1 MKRMVLLVVAAAL
14 VAGLALAGSLALAGG
29 PVRARGPMVS
39 PGDCPSLARVI
50 LKLVKVDLNRA
61 QKRSIARI
69 LIKHRPQ
76 FQATMGRLHLARKAL
91 AAALLAPRP
100 DQRAVKGAYGQ
111 LAAAGE
117 RLALLAARVL
127 PQVRAVLTPKQI
139 KILEGVRPDIE
150 KRVKC
155 RIIARRAVVDR
166 WLAVHAK

>member
-1 MKRMVLLVVAAAL
+1 MKRKIFVALAAAGL
-14 VAGLALAGSLALAGG
+14 LAAMVIGTTVA
-29 PVRARGPMVS
+29 VARGPMVAPS
-39 PGDCPSLARVI
+39 DCPSLATVI
-50 LKLVKVDLNRA
+50 LKLVKVDLTMA
-61 QKRSIARI
+61 QKRSIARVM
-69 LIKHRPQ
+69 IKHRGE

-91 AAALLAPRP
+91 AEALLAPRP
-100 DQRAVKGAYGQ
+100 DQGAVKAAYGR

-127 PQVRAVLTPKQI
+127 PQVRAVLTPRQL

-155 RIIARRAVVDR
+155 RIVARRAVVDR